1 MAVKFGE
8 GVLAGPHA
16 DFLAQ
21 SWGST
26 VSLKGGIVPL
36 LAFSSRS
43 SRVNTDYSS
52 WAGERA
58 EQRDDRGGHSE
69 DIRGWGGSGGGS
81 VLKRRLVHVLFNN
94 PCDLLPC
101 ITLPPESYSADLA
114 LIKYEYVCVQGWTW
128 VETGGCEK
136 DGTVTYRVK

>member
-36 LAFSSRS
+36 WAFSSRS
-43 SRVNTDYSS
+43 SRVNTDYTAAERERERSRGMTEG
-52 WAGERA
+52 ATARIYEGE
-58 EQRDDRGGHSE
+58 EE
-69 DIRGWGGSGGGS
+69 
-81 VLKRRLVHVLFNN
+81 
-94 PCDLLPC
+94 
-101 ITLPPESYSADLA
+101 
-114 LIKYEYVCVQGWTW
+114 
-128 VETGGCEK
+128 VEEEAC
-136 DGTVTYRVK
+136 